1 MFDFTI
7 FVILICAYFII
18 NRHGGLEVQAMWA
31 IGLMLLYLLLYHAI
45 PPHPPMQFR
54 RRLVMA
60 FSFVPMVSITVVLFA
75 QFSSDMSEDTV
86 RVLGWI
92 GLISM
97 AIILCIFK
105 VFVW

>member
-7 FVILICAYFII
+7 FVILVCAYFVI

-31 IGLMLLYLLLYHAI
+31 IGLMLLYLLLNHAI
-45 PPHPPMQFR
+45 PPHPPMQP
-54 RRLVMA
+54 RRLGMA
-60 FSFVPMVSITVVLFA
+60 FSFVPMISIAAVLFA
-75 QFSSDMSEDTV
+75 QFSTDMPEDVV

-92 GLISM
+92 GLIAM
-97 AIILCIFK
+97 MIILCVFK